1 MTLRKELIDELL
13 KESEGKDLF
22 GKDGLISELTGR
34 LVERALE
41 AEMTEHLGYE
51 KNSPAASQHPNSHNG
66 HTPKTLRGKTGT
78 VRVKVPRDRQ
88 GTFEPQLV
96 PKHVRSLPGFD
107 ERVIALYGRGLST
120 REITEHLEEIYQT
133 SVSRDL
139 ISRVT
144 EAVMEDAEAWQNR
157 PLEAIYPLLYLD
169 ALYVKMRTPAG
180 VRKRAVYVALGVNME
195 GRKDVLGLW
204 VADEEKASFWLRVLT
219 ELKNRGLEDVFI
231 CCVDGLT
238 GFEEAIEVAFPKTIV
253 QQCIVHLVRRSTRY
267 VTWADRRVVC
277 GDLRSVYKAP
287 TAEAARRAL
296 EEVEAKWTK
305 YPHLTEPWKRAW
317 DRVIPFFDFPEHI
330 RRIIYTTNAI
340 ESLNRSLRRVLKTR
354 GAFPNERAAQKVLY
368 LAIARKSATWQAK
381 SVDYWRETYGHFHL
395 LFWERIPDNI

>member
-1 MTLRKELIDELL
+1 M
-13 KESEGKDLF
+13 
-22 GKDGLISELTGR
+22 
-34 LVERALE
+34 
-41 AEMTEHLGYE
+41 
-51 KNSPAASQHPNSHNG
+51 
-66 HTPKTLRGKTGT
+66 
-78 VRVKVPRDRQ
+78 KVPRDRQ

-96 PKHVRSLPGFD
+96 PKYVRSLPGFD
-107 ERVIALYGRGLST
+107 DRVIALYSRGLST

-133 SVSRDL
+133 TVSRDL

-144 EAVMEDAEAWQNR
+144 DAVIEDAEAWQNR
-157 PLEAIYPLLYLD
+157 PLERVYPLLYLD

-180 VRKRAVYVALGVNME
+180 VRKRAVYVALGVNLE
-195 GRKDVLGLW
+195 GYKDVLGLW

-267 VTWADRRVVC
+267 VTQRDRKAVC
-277 GDLRSVYKAP
+277 ADLRTVYTAP
-287 TAEAARRAL
+287 TAEAARHAL
-296 EEVEAKWTK
+296 TEAEAKWTK

-317 DRVIPFFDFPEHI
+317 DRVTPFFDFPERI
-330 RRIIYTTNAI
+330 RRIIYTTNTI

-354 GAFPNERAAQKVLY
+354 GAFPNEQAARKVLY
-368 LAIARKSATWQAK
+368 LAIARKSATWRTK
-381 SVDYWRETYGHFHL
+381 GVDYWRETYGHFHI
-395 LFWERIPDNI
+395 LFRERIPDEL